1 MSDVRRLPALGPKD
15 LDSLEYRYRNWA
27 EAAATVSV
35 IRVREAKHVPSG
47 FSLTALQSFVPAVE
61 GHDRP
66 EGVVATFTGPGD
78 AIYSVDQFY
87 IAEQGKFD
95 ISQTIAAQPPP
106 EVAHGVLELNGTT
119 AHWIAGAVRVDEMG
133 NGTGW
138 DRSMTVLTW
147 SEGNTGYRVE
157 ARGLGLAQLVEVA
170 AGLAA

>member
-15 LDSLEYRYRNWA
+15 LDTLEYRYRDWA
-27 EAAATVSV
+27 EAAAAVGV
-35 IRVREAKHVPSG
+35 IRVRTAKHVPKG
-47 FSLTALQSFVPAVE
+47 FALTALQSFAPAME
-61 GHDRP
+61 GHDGP

-95 ISQTIAAQPPP
+95 IRQTIAAKPPP
-106 EVAHGVLELNGTT
+106 EVAHGVLELNGAT
-119 AHWIAGAVRVDEMG
+119 AHWIAGAFRVDQTG
-133 NGTGW
+133 RGTGW
-138 DRSMTVLTW
+138 DRTMTVLTW

-157 ARGLGLAQLVEVA
+157 ARGLTLPQLVEVA